1 MSPAKRKQIDPLE
14 KAIEAA
20 LSPGRFISYH
30 AAWSFVEDVQGAAD
44 DIGKIIQKE
53 PARAARLYEI
63 FIAAC
68 HEKADEIDDS
78 SGNFGML
85 VEELFQGWIK
95 ARQDANFDP
104 DETAISLI
112 SWMEDDPYGFCH
124 DLERGVVKVLD
135 KKGLAA
141 FIQQIRA
148 KFESAPT
155 RNDEEKRFSGYE
167 RRRWGSALK
176 TLLAAQRNVEAYIA
190 LCDQTGLEAKDC
202 IAIAKIYKGRRRPE
216 DALSWIERGLK
227 IVRADNQTS
236 YEEHE
241 LGELKRVLLAR
252 IGRTED
258 ALQSAWSEFEAHPS
272 TFTYKELMRYVPDK
286 EKTNWHK
293 KAMAASEKSDLS
305 SLIELWLEHKE
316 YDRLVSRLLKT
327 TDGELED
334 LSHYRT
340 EPLARKLERSHPSIS
355 ARVYRALCMRIVNAG
370 KSRYYNAALD
380 HIEHAKKCY
389 SKAGLD
395 ADWQAVV
402 ADVRKRHFRK
412 KGFMAGFEDI
422 VAGAPKQVEPS
433 FLERAKARWPRK
445 LKMS

>member
-14 KAIEAA
+14 KSIEAA
-20 LSPGRFISYH
+20 LSPGRFISYN
-30 AAWSFVEDVQGAAD
+30 AAWSFVEDVQGVAD

-155 RNDEEKRFSGYE
+155 QDDEEKRFSCYE
-167 RRRWGSALK
+167 RRRWGGVLK
-176 TLLAAQRNVEAYIA
+176 TLLAAREM
-190 LCDQTGLEAKDC
+190 LTLTSRS
-202 IAIAKIYKGRRRPE
+202 AIRP
-216 DALSWIERGLK
+216 GLK
-227 IVRADNQTS
+227 P
-236 YEEHE
+236 
-241 LGELKRVLLAR
+241 
-252 IGRTED
+252 RT
-258 ALQSAWSEFEAHPS
+258 ALPS
-272 TFTYKELMRYVPDK
+272 
-286 EKTNWHK
+286 
-293 KAMAASEKSDLS
+293 
-305 SLIELWLEHKE
+305 
-316 YDRLVSRLLKT
+316 
-327 TDGELED
+327 
-334 LSHYRT
+334 
-340 EPLARKLERSHPSIS
+340 RK
-355 ARVYRALCMRIVNAG
+355 YT
-370 KSRYYNAALD
+370 
-380 HIEHAKKCY
+380 
-389 SKAGLD
+389 KAG
-395 ADWQAVV
+395 
-402 ADVRKRHFRK
+402 DV
-412 KGFMAGFEDI
+412 
-422 VAGAPKQVEPS
+422 
-433 FLERAKARWPRK
+433 
-445 LKMS
+445 LKMRFPGSKEA